1 MKNRIL
7 SRGQLPAVAS
17 IGLTFICYVAEKV
30 FKRLTPWNE
39 ASAII
44 QAIIFTCAV
53 FVVLALLYKSKDIFY
68 GLMASIFA
76 FKMLPPD
83 ILMLRS
89 TNIDAAAVYYLVR
102 KAALVLFLLMIYKF
116 YKMQETQDKY
126 EKIHA
131 ASIGAL
137 LLVVPF
143 CSEIGA
149 EFANYALMRTGSM
162 MLPYALQ
169 AAAYIVAVCVLAG
182 VCFLFKGKSAVLIA
196 DFSIIGFFINAA
208 RKAVSV
214 LIIAS
219 AGYHVSKSYICWII
233 IYAVM
238 AVVMVLVRKKT
249 KNARP
254 AELAENR

>member
-1 MKNRIL
+1 MKNRFL
-7 SRGQLPAVAS
+7 SREQLPAVAA
-17 IGLTFICYVAEKV
+17 IALVFICYVAEKA

-39 ASAII
+39 ASAIV
-44 QAIIFTCAV
+44 QAIVFTCAV
-53 FVVLALLYKSKDIFY
+53 FVALVLLYKSKDIFY
-68 GLMASIFA
+68 GIMASVFA

-83 ILMLRS
+83 LLMLRY

-149 EFANYALMRTGSM
+149 QFAKYALIKTGSM
-162 MLPYALQ
+162 MLPYAFQ
-169 AAAYIVAVCVLAG
+169 AAAYIVAFLILAC
-182 VCFLFKGKSAVLIA
+182 VCFLFKGKGAVLIA

-208 RKAVSV
+208 RKAASA
-214 LIIAS
+214 LIIAN
-219 AGYHVSKSYICWII
+219 AGNHVSKSYICWII
-233 IYAVM
+233 IYAVL
-238 AVVMVLVRKKT
+238 AVIMVLVRKKT
-249 KNARP
+249 KTNAV
-254 AELAENR
+254 NKST